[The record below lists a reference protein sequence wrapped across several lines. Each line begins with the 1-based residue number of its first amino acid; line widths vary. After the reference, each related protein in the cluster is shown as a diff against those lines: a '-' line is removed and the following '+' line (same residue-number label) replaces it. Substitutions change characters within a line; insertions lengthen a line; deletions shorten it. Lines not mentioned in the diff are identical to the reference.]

1 MSTFVAA
8 SLEQWHTKR
17 TVTSE
22 VFAVT
27 QKNQHQTP
35 ASRCIRLGF
44 VPLSDCAPL
53 VIASELGLFDKYEV
67 RVRLS
72 REIGWATIRDKICYG
87 ELDAAHA
94 LGPMVFAA
102 GLGLESPQI
111 DCLTGLVLNRHG
123 NAITLSK
130 PLWESARQYGGSLR
144 GFLRD
149 RREKLVVG
157 IPFLCSSHHFIV
169 RSWLRLQG
177 LSPEQMAHFVV
188 VPPPQMAANLKAG
201 HLSAYCVGEPWN
213 SAAVLAG
220 SGVVTA
226 TSAEIA
232 PLHPE
237 KVLMVRRSWAESRGE
252 EHVRLIA
259 ALLEACSFCDAP
271 QNQAQILELLSRR
284 EYVNAPIAVLRPG
297 LVGRLGA
304 IDAGEQVRDDFTVFA
319 RDDTNE
325 PSEKKASWILQGM
338 RASGLSGNSAAQD
351 IALAK
356 RVFRMEIFEQA
367 RRLRNSANSAS
378 EITHELELQ
387 NQPALS

>member
-1 MSTFVAA
+1 
-8 SLEQWHTKR
+8 
-17 TVTSE
+17 
-22 VFAVT
+22 
-27 QKNQHQTP
+27 
-35 ASRCIRLGF
+35 

-53 VIASELGLFDKYEV
+53 VVAQELGLFDKYEV

-72 REIGWATIRDKICYG
+72 REIGWATVRDKICYG

-111 DCLTGLVLNRHG
+111 DCLTGVVLNRHG

-130 PLWESARQYGGSLR
+130 PLWESARQCGVSLR

-157 IPFLCSSHHFIV
+157 IPFLYSSHHFLV

-177 LSPEQMAHFVV
+177 LSPDQVAHFVV
-188 VPPPQMAANLKAG
+188 VPPPQMPSNLKAG
-201 HLSAYCVGEPWN
+201 HLAAYCVGEPWN
-213 SAAVLAG
+213 SAAVLAR
-220 SGVVTA
+220 SGVVAA

-237 KVLMVRRSWAESRGE
+237 KVLMVRRKFAETRGE

-271 QNQAQILELLSRR
+271 QNKPQILELLSRR
-284 EYVNAPIAVLRPG
+284 EYVNAPIEALRPSMAG
-297 LVGRLGA
+297 YLG
-304 IDAGEQVRDDFTVFA
+304 GFHGTEEPRDDFTIFA

-338 RASGLSGNSAAQD
+338 RTSGLSGNSAAQD
-351 IALAK
+351 LALAK
-356 RVFRMEIFEQA
+356 RMFRTDIFEQA
-367 RRLRNSANSAS
+367 LRLRNSANSVP
-378 EITHELELQ
+378 EKRHEPELE
-387 NQPALS
+387 NQPALP